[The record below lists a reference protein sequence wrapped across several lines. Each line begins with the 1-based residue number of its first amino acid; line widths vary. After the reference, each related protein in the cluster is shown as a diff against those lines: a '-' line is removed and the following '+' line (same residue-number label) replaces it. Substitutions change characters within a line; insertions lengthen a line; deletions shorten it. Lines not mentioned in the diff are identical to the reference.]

1 MYICLFKICK
11 QGFIFHTLT
20 FNITLKK
27 HTINKTNVLIDLFVN
42 VFISLLHRL
51 LFLFYY
57 SSSLWMFNNH
67 YLVAG
72 GVDATA
78 VCTSHH
84 QSSHPSVLP
93 LLRPLPDPRFFPSND
108 RHSHS
113 YGRFWYCPRQVFPL
127 NPPNLFS
134 PSRVK

>member
-1 MYICLFKICK
+1 MVC
-11 QGFIFHTLT
+11 
-20 FNITLKK
+20 
-27 HTINKTNVLIDLFVN
+27 TNVSNVSNVLMYLIINLFVN
-42 VFISLLHRL
+42 GFSNNFVVRSLLHRP
-51 LFLFYY
+51 LFLFFYL
-57 SSSLWMFNNH
+57 SSLWMFNNN

-72 GVDATA
+72 GIDATA

>member
-1 MYICLFKICK
+1 MY
-11 QGFIFHTLT
+11 QY
-20 FNITLKK
+20 
-27 HTINKTNVLIDLFVN
+27 LFVN
-42 VFISLLHRL
+42 VFSNNCGQKPTSQTS
-51 LFLFYY
+51 FLFYY
-57 SSSLWMFNNH
+57 LSTLWMFNNN

-93 LLRPLPDPRFFPSND
+93 LLRPFPDPRFFPSND